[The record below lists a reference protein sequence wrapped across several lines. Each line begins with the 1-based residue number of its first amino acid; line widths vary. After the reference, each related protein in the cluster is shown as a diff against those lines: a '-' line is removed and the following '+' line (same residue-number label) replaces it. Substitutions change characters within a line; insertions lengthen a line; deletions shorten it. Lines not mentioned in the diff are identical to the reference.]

1 MKNPILF
8 YIGDL
13 PIIES
18 DDMDSLLDYLKNS
31 DIEEAIINDLK
42 DHAFKSYANQNIS
55 TLSKYNDHYL
65 SDSESYIYMSDNYM
79 TYQLCFLKG
88 RIVKAYKFNKGIN
101 FINPPK
107 VIYDVISPIRIKF
120 KENE

>member
-1 MKNPILF
+1 MLNPILF
-8 YIGDL
+8 YIGDI

-18 DDMDSLLDYLKNS
+18 DDMDSLLEYLKNS
-31 DIEEAIINDLK
+31 DIKEAIINDLK
-42 DHAFKSYANQNIS
+42 DHALKSYENQNIS
-55 TLSKYNDHYL
+55 TLSKYSDYF
-65 SDSESYIYMSDNYM
+65 SDSEGYVYMSDNYM
-79 TYQLCFLKG
+79 TYELCFLKG

-107 VIYDVISPIRIKF
+107 VIYDVISPIKIKF

>member
-1 MKNPILF
+1 MLNPILF

-31 DIEEAIINDLK
+31 DIKEAIINDPK
-42 DHAFKSYANQNIS
+42 DHALKSYENQNIS
-55 TLSKYNDHYL
+55 TLSKYSDYF
-65 SDSESYIYMSDNYM
+65 SDSESYIYMSDNYV
-79 TYQLCFLKG
+79 TYKLCFLKG
-88 RIVKAYKFNKGIN
+88 RIVKVYKFNKGIN

-107 VIYDVISPIRIKF
+107 KIYDVISPIKIKF